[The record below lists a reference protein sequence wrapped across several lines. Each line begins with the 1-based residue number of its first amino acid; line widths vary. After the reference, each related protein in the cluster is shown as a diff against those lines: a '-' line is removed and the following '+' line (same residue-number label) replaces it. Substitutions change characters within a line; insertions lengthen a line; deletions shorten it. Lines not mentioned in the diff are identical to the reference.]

1 MIRRFLRFLPL
12 TSIIAFS
19 VVAIGIGAFVHQ
31 KKVLTAELLL
41 HPSRQLDTIWKN
53 DESDII
59 FIVGDGEEAN
69 NFRAFAFWD
78 GTYVDVSF
86 TCDYARQAEIAIPGE
101 NGIVSRYDGATYLVV
116 GTYHISADQLS
127 IEINEELSSME
138 FVGERDTIVLHRFF
152 NEEMEKNSELKQLVS
167 VLEAHHSRAG

>member
-116 GTYHISADQLS
+116 GTYHISTDQLS

-138 FVGERDTIVLHRFF
+138 FVGERHDSPSSIF
-152 NEEMEKNSELKQLVS
+152 
-167 VLEAHHSRAG
+167 

>member
-1 MIRRFLRFLPL
+1 MIRRFLRFVPL
-12 TSIIAFS
+12 ASIIVFS
-19 VVAIGIGAFVHQ
+19 VVAIGIGFFVHQ

-41 HPSRQLDTIWKN
+41 HPSRQFDTIWKN

-78 GTYVDVSF
+78 GTYVEVSF

-116 GTYHISADQLS
+116 GTYHML
-127 IEINEELSSME
+127 
-138 FVGERDTIVLHRFF
+138 
-152 NEEMEKNSELKQLVS
+152 
-167 VLEAHHSRAG
+167 

>member
-1 MIRRFLRFLPL
+1 MGWPL
-12 TSIIAFS
+12 GRTA
-19 VVAIGIGAFVHQ
+19 A
-31 KKVLTAELLL
+31 AELRNRGRW
-41 HPSRQLDTIWKN
+41 PPPYASRQLDTIWKN

-59 FIVGDGEEAN
+59 FIVGYGEEAN

-116 GTYHISADQLS
+116 GTYHISTDQLS